1 MRQTAHLINWFI
13 KEAGSQDD
21 ALQRLIDDLKDVLSR
36 TWTREKRT
44 AIIEAIRNLERFDGP
59 VTEAE
64 LRRLESNLSQRLGAD
79 FASLVRQPVIEITEA
94 AYLMGMTQAA
104 ADTGLGPFGAAIRWN
119 LPDLESLD
127 VLTKNTLFWVGDYY
141 DSHVQDKFREVLQEF
156 FQGGYSRHQIADLL
170 EETFA
175 DLGPKTEAYWDLLAD
190 HTCTKVREIGRL
202 SGYEQA
208 GVEYLEI
215 RAWLDAKTTPMCRRL
230 HGRIIAVR
238 EVRQFVNGYLAACQ
252 TGDKEAVKQAW
263 PMWNENRFRSA
274 GIAGIPSGKLV
285 AAGVGLPPYHFRCR
299 TITVSYFEELNSS
312 GLNVANAGAQVTFWD
327 GSRERAET
335 IAWEHLDRLGR
346 KITVTQELIKKVTGK
361 NPPVLIDKLRSG
373 LNSID
378 GIGENRRPEASGES
392 VCRTKNGLLIFL
404 RGNVITSAYY
414 PTAPLDEAFKR
425 ATRSGSRI
433 KVKSRWPFQL
443 FS

>member
-127 VLTKNTLFWVGDYY
+127 VLTKNTMFWVGDYY
-141 DSHVQDKFREVLQEF
+141 DSQAQDKFKEVLQEF
-156 FQGGYSRHQIADLL
+156 FQGGYSRDQIADLL
-170 EETFA
+170 EDTFA
-175 DLGPKTEAYWDLLAD
+175 GLGPKTEAYWDLLAD

-215 RAWLDAKTTPMCRRL
+215 RAWLDAKTTPMCRSL

-327 GSRERAET
+327 GEKEVKHKIT
-335 IAWEHLDRLGR
+335 WEYKDKLGR
-346 KITVTQELIKKVTGK
+346 KAIVTNGAKHILRHPEMNEDKINAALKSVTHVGYNKNYPDELVYLSENGVFTV
-361 NPPVLIDKLRSG
+361 
-373 LNSID
+373 
-378 GIGENRRPEASGES
+378 
-392 VCRTKNGLLIFL
+392 F
-404 RGNVITSAYY
+404 RGNVVYTQFI
-414 PTAPLDEAFKR
+414 PKGKPLKFFRDNAL
-425 ATRSGSRI
+425 SII
-433 KVKSRWPFQL
+433 KIGVAKWKLFEL